1 MSQQWGGGGPLR
13 VWWSSSIEEGFRRRE
28 FLRRI
33 RRMVWGRGPITMWRQ
48 GGCSMKKRS
57 PGGWGSP
64 EGGGLSAQCPSQC
77 EGPHPRPHFPPGWGV
92 PALAPSQSPP
102 SLATLVPTLSCA

>member
-33 RRMVWGRGPITMWRQ
+33 RRMVWG
-48 GGCSMKKRS
+48 
-57 PGGWGSP
+57 
-64 EGGGLSAQCPSQC
+64 
-77 EGPHPRPHFPPGWGV
+77 PPV
-92 PALAPSQSPP
+92 
-102 SLATLVPTLSCA
+102 